1 MKIILAAD
9 LKDGLVVHGK
19 SGNRAEYTPLTDG
32 LSPSA
37 EPFSYVAYMRPKYLY
52 VADLDRIA
60 MEGDHTETI
69 LKLAPMVGELYV
81 DRGSSIPEEYLPQ
94 PIQTIVGT
102 ETMDA
107 PPEEFEGGF
116 LSIDIKDGR
125 VIPNG
130 ESPETY
136 LKALSACRFDGYII
150 LNISSVGTGCG
161 IDLDLITRLRKS
173 TEKQLFYGGG
183 IASMDDLQTLK
194 TAGFNGAIVST
205 AVHQKQIPLE
215 LIRGGDLC

>member
-1 MKIILAAD
+1 MKLILAAD

-37 EPFSYVAYMRPKYLY
+37 EPFSYVAYLKPKYLY

-81 DRGSSIPEEYLPQ
+81 DRGSSIPEEYLPH
-94 PIQTIVGT
+94 PIHTIVGT

-107 PPEEFEGGF
+107 EPEEFDGGF
-116 LSIDIKDGR
+116 LSVDIKDGL

-130 ESPETY
+130 ENPTDY
-136 LKALSACRFDGYII
+136 LESVSGCKFDGYII
-150 LNISSVGTGCG
+150 LNISSVGTGSG
-161 IDLDLITRLRKS
+161 IDRDMIIKLRNC
-173 TEKQLFYGGG
+173 TDKQLFYGGG
-183 IASMDDLQTLK
+183 VASMDDLQMLK
-194 TAGFNGAIVST
+194 DAGFDGAIVST
-205 AVHQKQIPLE
+205 AVHRKLIPLD
-215 LIRGGDLC
+215 LIQRGDLC